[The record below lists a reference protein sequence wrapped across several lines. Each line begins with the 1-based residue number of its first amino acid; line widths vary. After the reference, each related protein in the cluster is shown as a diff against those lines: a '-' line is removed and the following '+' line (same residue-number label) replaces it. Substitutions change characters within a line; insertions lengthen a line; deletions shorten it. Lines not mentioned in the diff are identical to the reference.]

1 MLTISLTHRIVVDLE
16 KKSFMLCLD
25 VYIQPQNLELALVA
39 PNIGCLDVLE
49 FGIGNEPQYQTT
61 FTPPSPLH
69 FQYRALPLCIGWNR
83 RAHLP
88 RVFSPLSPPR
98 RRRATHPLPF
108 QWVVLPLPA
117 SAGWLRHPSPSCGP
131 CHHST
136 GPGWRT
142 SDRRVHLLDGPR
154 RRSGCRRTS
163 SMRSAQRGSSP
174 WVMPPPFFPTTG
186 AVAPHPLFP
195 PAGDPCAAATHLRHA
210 APLRCRDLPR
220 GGPLHHRTPPPPPP
234 FSQIP
239 IDPEL
244 RHLETHPLVGSTS
257 V

>member
-1 MLTISLTHRIVVDLE
+1 MIKFNVTSNHNLPCVLLSQIFINET
-16 KKSFMLCLD
+16 FMLCLD

-69 FQYRALPLCIGWNR
+69 FQYRALPLCIGCNR
-83 RAHLP
+83 HAHLP

-142 SDRRVHLLDGPR
+142 GDRRVHLLDGAEAEERLPAHLLDVVGTEGLIPMGYAPSFLPR
-154 RRSGCRRTS
+154 DRCSG
-163 SMRSAQRGSSP
+163 ASSP
-174 WVMPPPFFPTTG
+174 FPSG
-186 AVAPHPLFP
+186 W
-195 PAGDPCAAATHLRHA
+195 R
-210 APLRCRDLPR
+210 PLRCCD
-220 GGPLHHRTPPPPPP
+220 PPPPRCPLALPQPSSSWRPP
-234 FSQIP
+234 APPHPSSATSLFSNP
-239 IDPEL
+239 HRP
-244 RHLETHPLVGSTS
+244 
-257 V
+257 